1 MDLQERYQLDAPHL
15 QAAKEKVKAKARPW
29 RYIFALILAL
39 IAAIVSVQAR
49 GVAAAVAIAETR
61 GLTPRSLGLL
71 QPLGHNGNMV
81 LSYGAAVAFCLLA
94 SAAVIGAGNKAR
106 AALQESI
113 GSAHAAVIRFT
124 IVLAGG
130 LATIV
135 LTLQLLHIPIT
146 QLVVGGALTGVLV
159 GIAAQQSL
167 ANVFAGIVLLMAR
180 PFRVGDQIGIR
191 SGALGGLIEG
201 LVTEISITYVML
213 ETGNGAVHVPNSQVL
228 AAAVGPAGSV
238 AAPPGAT
245 PWPAPAGQAD
255 RAQAPAGAATAPPAG
270 QGAPPGP
277 GEAPPAGQAA
287 PPAGPSATLPPGTPG
302 TPTDP
307 AGPAAPQDP
316 DARGAERDT
325 GR

>member
-1 MDLQERYQLDAPHL
+1 VDLQERYQLDAPHR

-49 GVAAAVAIAETR
+49 HVAAAVAIAETR
-61 GLTPRSLGLL
+61 GVTPRSLGPL

-201 LVTEISITYVML
+201 FVTEISITYVML

-238 AAPPGAT
+238 AAPPGAI

-277 GEAPPAGQAA
+277 GEAPPAGQAP

>member
-49 GVAAAVAIAETR
+49 HVASAVAIAETR
-61 GLTPRSLGLL
+61 GVTPRSLGPL

-81 LSYGAAVAFCLLA
+81 LSYAAALAFCLLA
-94 SAAVIGAGNKAR
+94 SAAVIGVGNKAR
-106 AALQESI
+106 VSLQESI

-201 LVTEISITYVML
+201 FVTEISITYVML
-213 ETGNGAVHVPNSQVL
+213 DTGNGAVHVPNSQVL

-238 AAPPGAT
+238 AAPPGAI
-245 PWPAPAGQAD
+245 PWPA
-255 RAQAPAGAATAPPAG
+255 PAG

-287 PPAGPSATLPPGTPG
+287 PPAGPSAVLPPGTPG

>member
-1 MDLQERYQLDAPHL
+1 VDLQERYQLDAPHL

-49 GVAAAVAIAETR
+49 HVASAVAIAETR
-61 GLTPRSLGLL
+61 GVTPRSLGPL

-81 LSYGAAVAFCLLA
+81 LSYAAAVAFCLLA

-106 AALQESI
+106 VSLQESI

-201 LVTEISITYVML
+201 FVTEISITYVML
-213 ETGNGAVHVPNSQVL
+213 DTGNGAVHVPNSQVL

-238 AAPPGAT
+238 AAPPGAI
-245 PWPAPAGQAD
+245 PWPA
-255 RAQAPAGAATAPPAG
+255 PAG

-277 GEAPPAGQAA
+277 GEAPPAGQAP
-287 PPAGPSATLPPGTPG
+287 PPAGPSAVLPPGTPG

>member
-49 GVAAAVAIAETR
+49 HVASAVAIAETR
-61 GLTPRSLGLL
+61 GVTPRSLGPL

-81 LSYGAAVAFCLLA
+81 LSYAAAVAFCLLA

-106 AALQESI
+106 VSLQESI

-201 LVTEISITYVML
+201 FVTEISITYVML
-213 ETGNGAVHVPNSQVL
+213 DTGNGAVHVPNSQVL

-238 AAPPGAT
+238 AAPPGAI
-245 PWPAPAGQAD
+245 PWPA
-255 RAQAPAGAATAPPAG
+255 PAG

-287 PPAGPSATLPPGTPG
+287 PPAGPSAVLPPGTPG

>member
-1 MDLQERYQLDAPHL
+1 VDLQERHQLDAAHL

-29 RYIFALILAL
+29 RYIFALILAV
-39 IAAIVSVQAR
+39 IAAAVSVQAR
-49 GVAAAVAIAETR
+49 HVAAAEAIAER
-61 GLTPRSLGLL
+61 KGLPPQSLGPL
-71 QPLGHNGNMV
+71 QSLGHTGNV
-81 LSYGAAVAFCLLA
+81 LLSYGAAIAFCLLA
-94 SAAVIGAGNKAR
+94 SAVIIAIGNKVRGAF
-106 AALQESI
+106 QESI

-135 LTLQLLHIPIT
+135 ITLQLLDIPIT

-201 LVTEISITYVML
+201 FVTEVSITYVTL
-213 ETGNGAVHVPNSQVL
+213 DTGNGAVHVPNSQVL

-238 AAPPGAT
+238 SAPPGAT
-245 PWPAPAGQAD
+245 PWPAPANA
-255 RAQAPAGAATAPPAG
+255 AGAGVDQAAPPA
-270 QGAPPGP
+270 PG
-277 GEAPPAGQAA
+277 GAPPAGQAA
-287 PPAGPSATLPPGTPG
+287 PPAGPSATPLPGFPGA
-302 TPTDP
+302 PTDP
-307 AGPAAPQDP
+307 AVPTASQGPDS
-316 DARGAERDT
+316 RGAERDT

>member
-1 MDLQERYQLDAPHL
+1 VDLQERYQLDAPHL

-49 GVAAAVAIAETR
+49 HVAAAVAIAETR
-61 GLTPRSLGLL
+61 GVTPRSLGPL

-106 AALQESI
+106 AAMQESI

-135 LTLQLLHIPIT
+135 LTLQLLDIPIT

-213 ETGNGAVHVPNSQVL
+213 DTGNGAVHVPNSQVL

>member
-1 MDLQERYQLDAPHL
+1 MDLQERHQLDAAHR

-29 RYIFALILAL
+29 RYIFALILAV
-39 IAAIVSVQAR
+39 IAAAVSVQAR
-49 GVAAAVAIAETR
+49 HVAAAEAIAELK
-61 GLTPRSLGLL
+61 GLPPQSLGLL
-71 QPLGHNGNMV
+71 QSLGHTGNV
-81 LSYGAAVAFCLLA
+81 LLSYGAAIAFCLLA
-94 SAAVIGAGNKAR
+94 SAVFIAIGNKVR
-106 AALQESI
+106 GTFQESI

-135 LTLQLLHIPIT
+135 ITLQLLDIPIT

-201 LVTEISITYVML
+201 FVTEVSITYVTL
-213 ETGNGAVHVPNSQVL
+213 DTGNGVVHVPNSQVL

-238 AAPPGAT
+238 SAPAGAT
-245 PWPAPAGQAD
+245 PWPTPVNAAGVGADQA
-255 RAQAPAGAATAPPAG
+255 APPA
-270 QGAPPGP
+270 PG
-277 GEAPPAGQAA
+277 GAPPAGQAA
-287 PPAGPSATLPPGTPG
+287 PPAGPSAAPLPGVPGA
-302 TPTDP
+302 PTNP
-307 AGPAAPQDP
+307 AGPTASQGP
-316 DARGAERDT
+316 DSRGAERDT

>member
-1 MDLQERYQLDAPHL
+1 VDLQERYQLDAPHL

-29 RYIFALILAL
+29 RSIFALILAL

-49 GVAAAVAIAETR
+49 HVASAVAIAETR
-61 GLTPRSLGLL
+61 GVTPRSLGPL

-81 LSYGAAVAFCLLA
+81 LSYAAAVAFCLLA
-94 SAAVIGAGNKAR
+94 SAAVIGVGNKAR
-106 AALQESI
+106 VSLQESI

-201 LVTEISITYVML
+201 FVTEISITYVML
-213 ETGNGAVHVPNSQVL
+213 DTGNGAVHVPNSQVL

-245 PWPAPAGQAD
+245 PWPVPAEQEDRPQAS
-255 RAQAPAGAATAPPAG
+255 AGAATTPPAG
-270 QGAPPGP
+270 GGAPPGP
-277 GEAPPAGQAA
+277 GEAPPAGHGA
-287 PPAGPSATLPPGTPG
+287 PPAGPGAAPPPGTPG

-307 AGPAAPQDP
+307 AVPLAPQDP

>member
-15 QAAKEKVKAKARPW
+15 QAAKDKVKAKARPW

-49 GVAAAVAIAETR
+49 HVASAVAIAETR
-61 GLTPRSLGLL
+61 GVTPRSLGPL
-71 QPLGHNGNMV
+71 QPLGHNGTMV
-81 LSYGAAVAFCLLA
+81 LSYAAAVAFCLLA
-94 SAAVIGAGNKAR
+94 SAAVIGVGNKAR
-106 AALQESI
+106 LTLQESI

-167 ANVFAGIVLLMAR
+167 ANVFAGIVLLLAR

-201 LVTEISITYVML
+201 FVTEISITYVML
-213 ETGNGAVHVPNSQVL
+213 DTGNGAVHVPNSQVL

-245 PWPAPAGQAD
+245 PWPAPARQA
-255 RAQAPAGAATAPPAG
+255 ASAGTATAPPAG

-287 PPAGPSATLPPGTPG
+287 PPAGPSAVLPPGVPG
-302 TPTDP
+302 SPTDP
-307 AGPAAPQDP
+307 AGPTAPQDP
-316 DARGAERDT
+316 DAHGAERDI

>member
-49 GVAAAVAIAETR
+49 HVAAAVAIAESR
-61 GLTPRSLGLL
+61 GVTPRSLGLL

-94 SAAVIGAGNKAR
+94 SAAVIGVGNKAR

-113 GSAHAAVIRFT
+113 GSAHAAVIRFA

-201 LVTEISITYVML
+201 FVTEISITYVML
-213 ETGNGAVHVPNSQVL
+213 DTGNGAVHVPNSQVL

-245 PWPAPAGQAD
+245 PWPAPGGQAD
-255 RAQAPAGAATAPPAG
+255 RAQAPAGAATVPPAG
-270 QGAPPGP
+270 LGAPPGP

>member
-49 GVAAAVAIAETR
+49 HVASAVAIAETR
-61 GLTPRSLGLL
+61 GVTPRSLGPL

-81 LSYGAAVAFCLLA
+81 LSYAAAVAFCLLA

-106 AALQESI
+106 VSLQESI

-201 LVTEISITYVML
+201 FVTEISITYVML
-213 ETGNGAVHVPNSQVL
+213 DTGNGAVHVPNSQVL

-238 AAPPGAT
+238 AAPPGAI
-245 PWPAPAGQAD
+245 PWPA
-255 RAQAPAGAATAPPAG
+255 PAG

-277 GEAPPAGQAA
+277 GEAPPAGQAP
-287 PPAGPSATLPPGTPG
+287 PPAGPSAVLPPGTPG

>member
-1 MDLQERYQLDAPHL
+1 
-15 QAAKEKVKAKARPW
+15 
-29 RYIFALILAL
+29 
-39 IAAIVSVQAR
+39 
-49 GVAAAVAIAETR
+49 
-61 GLTPRSLGLL
+61 
-71 QPLGHNGNMV
+71 
-81 LSYGAAVAFCLLA
+81 
-94 SAAVIGAGNKAR
+94 
-106 AALQESI
+106 
-113 GSAHAAVIRFT
+113 
-124 IVLAGG
+124 
-130 LATIV
+130 
-135 LTLQLLHIPIT
+135 
-146 QLVVGGALTGVLV
+146 
-159 GIAAQQSL
+159 
-167 ANVFAGIVLLMAR
+167 MAR

-213 ETGNGAVHVPNSQVL
+213 DTGNGAVHVPNSQVL

-255 RAQAPAGAATAPPAG
+255 RAPAPAGAATAPPAG
-270 QGAPPGP
+270 QGALAGP

>member
-1 MDLQERYQLDAPHL
+1 MLAP
-15 QAAKEKVKAKARPW
+15 Q
-29 RYIFALILAL
+29 
-39 IAAIVSVQAR
+39 
-49 GVAAAVAIAETR
+49 
-61 GLTPRSLGLL
+61 SLGLL
-71 QPLGHNGNMV
+71 QSLGHTGNML
-81 LSYGAAVAFCLLA
+81 LSYGAAIAFCLLA
-94 SAAVIGAGNKAR
+94 SAVIIAVGNKAR
-106 AALQESI
+106 GALQESI

-135 LTLQLLHIPIT
+135 ITLQLLDIPIT

-201 LVTEISITYVML
+201 FVTEVSITYVML
-213 ETGNGAVHVPNSQVL
+213 DTGNGAVHVPNSQVL

-238 AAPPGAT
+238 SAPRGQPLAGTGKRGQGRRGPG
-245 PWPAPAGQAD
+245 
-255 RAQAPAGAATAPPAG
+255 GAA
-270 QGAPPGP
+270 GP
-277 GEAPPAGQAA
+277 GGAPPAGQAA
-287 PPAGPSATLPPGTPG
+287 PPAGPSAALPPGVPG

-307 AGPAAPQDP
+307 AGPTASQDP
-316 DARGAERDT
+316 GSRGAERDT

>member
-15 QAAKEKVKAKARPW
+15 QVAKEKVKAKARPW

-49 GVAAAVAIAETR
+49 HVASAVALAETR
-61 GLTPRSLGLL
+61 GVTPQSLGLL
-71 QPLGHNGNMV
+71 QPLGHNGNMI

-94 SAAVIGAGNKAR
+94 SAVVIGAGNKAR

-201 LVTEISITYVML
+201 FVTEISITYVML
-213 ETGNGAVHVPNSQVL
+213 DTGNGAVHVPNSQVL

-238 AAPPGAT
+238 AAPPGAI
-245 PWPAPAGQAD
+245 PWPAP
-255 RAQAPAGAATAPPAG
+255 PG

-287 PPAGPSATLPPGTPG
+287 PPAGPSSVLPPGTPG

-316 DARGAERDT
+316 DARGAERGT